1 MLVVKWGGSLAVLLP
16 DHIVNELGL
25 NEGDDIEIRREGSG
39 LSAARSRNPDEIL
52 ASLEKFR
59 GTLPAHERLSR
70 DEANER

>member
-1 MLVVKWGGSLAVLLP
+1 MMVVKWGSALAVLLP
-16 DHIVNELGL
+16 DHIVNELAL
-25 NEGDDIEIRREGSG
+25 NEGDDIEIRRDGDV
-39 LSAARSRNPDEIL
+39 LSAARPRSPDEIL